1 MAQAATLDR
10 KAKRARCSTVHTFG
24 LSQHALSKAA
34 NALNELDSAPS
45 AYSGW
50 KLRNAADIKR
60 VAKEMHAK
68 QISLPGVEFQWHVP
82 GLHGLLQWHA
92 SNNKIL
98 QLHLGE
104 MLKGRP
110 QAAIAEPLHLV
121 NYCDEFTPGNVL
133 APLTERKCNNWYVSF
148 LELKDALSVQHV
160 WMHAA
165 SLLTSKIDMLD
176 CGVSTAHRWL
186 LESWIDETPSLVHGC
201 CIEMRGEV
209 YFIKVVLDPAVF
221 DEKAMKEV

>member
-1 MAQAATLDR
+1 MMAQAATLDR

-82 GLHGLLQWHA
+82 GLYGLLQWHA

-104 MLKGRP
+104 MLKGRA
-110 QAAIAEPLHLV
+110 QAAIA
-121 NYCDEFTPGNVL
+121 
-133 APLTERKCNNWYVSF
+133 
-148 LELKDALSVQHV
+148 
-160 WMHAA
+160 
-165 SLLTSKIDMLD
+165 
-176 CGVSTAHRWL
+176 
-186 LESWIDETPSLVHGC
+186 
-201 CIEMRGEV
+201 
-209 YFIKVVLDPAVF
+209 
-221 DEKAMKEV
+221 